1 MVSTLLI
8 RNGCVLIVNLNKF
21 KFITKLENNYDSN
34 PFYCSHCGK
43 PLTFK
48 KFYKQFEFEK
58 KFCCKKCASQYPEV
72 EVNKFSSE
80 TEKTIY
86 AFLSLTLPQYNIK
99 HNITDIFPPY
109 EIDMCIETEHF
120 PVFLEFNGT
129 LHYPRKNGYLTK
141 STVKH
146 QINDKIKK
154 IEICKNRQQ
163 KMIRLWSS
171 SGLYSKPEI
180 FEECL
185 NLVLDSINYLI
196 KANNDYGQCI
206 DVVYT
211 GKDIYRYK
219 EKFKDD
225 IIEEDL
231 D

>member
-34 PFYCSHCGK
+34 PSYCSHCGK

-58 KFCCKKCASQYPEV
+58 KFCCKKCASQYSEV

-120 PVFLEFNGT
+120 PVFLEFNGS
-129 LHYPRKNGYLTK
+129 LHARFNSHNLKC
-141 STVKH
+141 

-154 IEICKNRQQ
+154 TEICKNRQQ
-163 KMIRLWSS
+163 KMIRLWSNK
-171 SGLYSKPEI
+171 GLYSRPLI
-180 FEECL
+180 FEESLYKLKKCL
-185 NLVLDSINYLI
+185 QYMIRKNYNYGI
-196 KANNDYGQCI
+196 CVDIIVTFNKNDYSI
-206 DVVYT
+206 D
-211 GKDIYRYK
+211 IFH